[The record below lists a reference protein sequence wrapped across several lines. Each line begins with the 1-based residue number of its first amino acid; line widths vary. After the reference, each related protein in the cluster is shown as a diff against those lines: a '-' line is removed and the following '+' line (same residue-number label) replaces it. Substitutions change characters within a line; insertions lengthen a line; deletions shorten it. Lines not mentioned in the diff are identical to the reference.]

1 MKFFEKA
8 QQIPQ
13 KFHMANWTKNLHN
26 GFPIKRG

>member
-13 KFHMANWTKNLHN
+13 KFHTANWTKNFQN
-26 GFPIKRG
+26 GFPRKRG